1 MGKGA
6 DFSYSFQM
14 AEEDGSEGLNER
26 ELRVNNPPTGM
37 GDDKTFYDQIR
48 EV

>member
-1 MGKGA
+1 MDRGQIFPSGSNREK
-6 DFSYSFQM
+6 
-14 AEEDGSEGLNER
+14 EDGSEGLNER

-37 GDDKTFYDQIR
+37 GDDKTFCDKIR